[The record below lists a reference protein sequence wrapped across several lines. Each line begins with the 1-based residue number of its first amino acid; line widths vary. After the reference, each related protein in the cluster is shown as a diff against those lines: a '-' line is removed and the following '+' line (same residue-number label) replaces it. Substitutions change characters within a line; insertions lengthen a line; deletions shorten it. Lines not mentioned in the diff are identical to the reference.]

1 MGPPSQETP
10 EPKGSVKRKS
20 SQGKRKKEPEDVI
33 EDDMAGYNDRFRPDK
48 HGHHG
53 KGMLMQAVLN
63 HVSSFNAF
71 VESGM
76 EDLVACISS
85 VDIEP
90 WEEGGEGHLKVSL
103 MDLTL
108 SKPVNRPHKESEEE
122 KKAILSAKEA
132 ARKWLPSDCRMAH
145 ATYGGALTAKF
156 EIRLDGSKNA
166 TNVDVELGDVPVM
179 VRSKACNLHAMSP
192 EQLVEAREDCTESGG
207 YFLLHGLER
216 VIRLLIMPRSNFP
229 MAITRPSYQSRGKL
243 YTPHAVL
250 MRSMRPDGTTQ
261 TNTLHYCRDGSC
273 NLRFSH
279 GREEWLIPL
288 AVVAHSLSSVSDRML
303 VEMLAGGSVND
314 AQPGDEPGP
323 NHDLWETVL
332 VMLQQQNQKLR
343 IGGQSDARRYL
354 GRTFRIVLGN
364 AVPRRYTDEQIGEWM
379 VNKFFLVHTKDGWLK
394 LNTLCVMFQ
403 KLMGLVKGEVEPDNQ
418 DTMSSHEV
426 LHPGQL
432 YGMVLKESLEVMM
445 LRLKGLIRKLT
456 KKEGFKSKYL
466 PQDFLKGDT
475 FRKIAKSAS
484 DIQKRMENFLA
495 TGNVTSRSGLDL
507 MQVSGY
513 TVVADKLNQARYSSH
528 FAAIHRGQY
537 FAEMKTT
544 TVRKLLPETWG
555 FLCPVHTPD
564 GSPCG
569 LLNHLAHSCRPV
581 VEKTAEG
588 AREAVAMV
596 LAGIGATIWA
606 DSGNNG
612 SPGETRGKHVWI
624 LIDGCPMGYIE
635 RSRLVHAEQLLR
647 KHKVAGKHGVPK
659 DMEIVCITKKW
670 GKLFP
675 GLFLFLGPGRLI
687 RPVRCLRTR
696 QTEWIGPLEQ
706 LFLNVSVLRAER
718 DSAHEIL
725 DKRAKG
731 EEAEME
737 DEIPEQ
743 LPVRF
748 SHEELEPTE
757 LFSTL
762 AALTP
767 FSNHNQSP
775 RNMYQCQMLK
785 QTMATPYHNHDF
797 RPDNKV
803 FRIYCPQSPMVRTQM
818 YESINCD
825 EHPIGTNAVV
835 AVITYTGYDM
845 EDAMIINKQAYE
857 RGFGHGIV
865 YKTKV
870 LDAAAPRDPELKKEL
885 CHYTNVK
892 TDGRGKVVER
902 FSKYLNDDGFPPIG
916 TYLKKGDDM
925 YCMVNHIGEPDV
937 HKYKD
942 DEPCYVEQV
951 VRLDGDGIK
960 GSEPCKRV
968 MLKLRYTRN
977 PVVGDKFSSRHGQ
990 KGVMSILWPAEDMPF
1005 TEGGQTPDI
1014 LFNPHGFPS
1023 RMTIGMLI
1031 ESIAGKT
1038 AAMEA
1043 KKTADATTFREY
1055 SGKYNDEDNEGDPFH
1070 QRDANAGGE
1079 GAAIGGPKAAEYFG
1093 ETLLKH
1099 GYKRLGTERMYSG
1112 IHGCEI
1118 ETDIFVGIVY
1128 YQRLRHLVMDKA
1140 QVRNRG
1146 RVDRLTNQPVKGR
1159 KNHGGIR
1166 FGEMERDSLL
1176 AHGTSFL
1183 LHDRLMRS
1191 SDYDVAYVCPRC
1203 GSVLTPQAN
1212 AGVHEKGLKS
1222 FGGQAGDPWECP
1234 PCSRKAKRLV
1244 RCHPMPI
1251 PWVFRYLSCELAAM
1265 NVRMN
1270 VQVTDR
1276 ARQVSLSSTPWAGDA
1291 VA

>member
-1 MGPPSQETP
+1 MAP
-10 EPKGSVKRKS
+10 EASAVKDHVRKACHKA
-20 SQGKRKKEPEDVI
+20 Q
-33 EDDMAGYNDRFRPDK
+33 
-48 HGHHG
+48 HHG
-53 KGMLMQAVLN
+53 RGMLMQAVQN
-63 HVSSFNAF
+63 HVLSFNSF
-71 VESGM
+71 VEHGLLEVPAEMDSLEIDG
-76 EDLVACISS
+76 
-85 VDIEP
+85 
-90 WEEGGEGHLKVSL
+90 WEENDEGLRVIL
-103 MDLTL
+103 RELTL
-108 SKPVNRPHKESEEE
+108 TKPVNRPHKENLLEKEGPKSEKLLERE
-122 KKAILSAKEA
+122 AK
-132 ARKWLPSDCRMAH
+132 RRWLPSDCRMSH
-145 ATYGGALTAKF
+145 ATYSGTLRGTF
-156 EIRLDGSKNA
+156 EIMGTKSKNA
-166 TNVDVELGDVPVM
+166 VQLHCDLGDIPVM
-179 VRSKACNLHAMSP
+179 VRSSVCNLQGLSP
-192 EQLVEAREDCTESGG
+192 EELVRAREDCTETGG

-229 MAITRPSYQSRGKL
+229 MAVTRPSYQNRGKL
-243 YTPHAVL
+243 YTPHAVIMRC
-250 MRSMRPDGTTQ
+250 MRSDGSTL
-261 TNTLHYCRDGSC
+261 TNSLHYCRDGSC

-288 AVVAHSLSSVSDRML
+288 AVVAHSLCQVSDRML
-303 VEMLAGGSVND
+303 VEMLAGGAVED

-332 VMLQQQNQKLR
+332 VMLQQQTKKLQ
-343 IGGQSDARRYL
+343 ISGQVDARRYL

-364 AVPRRYTDEQIGEWM
+364 AVPSRYSDEEIGRYI
-379 VNKFFLVHTKDGWLK
+379 VRKFFFVHTKDGWLK

-403 KLMGLVKGEVEPDNQ
+403 KLMGLVRGAVEPDNQ

-432 YGMVLKESLEVMM
+432 YGMVLKEALEVSM
-445 LRLKGLIRKLT
+445 LRLRGIIRKFT
-456 KKEGFKSKYL
+456 KKNDGGSTKHRME
-466 PQDFLKGDT
+466 DFLHEDSGPMK
-475 FRKIAKSAS
+475 KA
-484 DIQKRMENFLA
+484 IQAAFDVEKRMENFLA

-569 LLNHLAHSCRPV
+569 LLNHLAHSCKPV
-581 VEKTAEG
+581 VEPADEEKQK
-588 AREAVAMV
+588 AVAVV
-596 LAGIGATIWA
+596 LNGMGAYLWG
-606 DSGNNG
+606 DCGNTG
-612 SPGETRGKHVWI
+612 PPGDMRSKQVWI
-624 LIDGCPMGYIE
+624 LIDGLPIGYIE
-635 RSRLVHAEQLLR
+635 KTKLAFAEQVLR
-647 KHKVAGKHGVPK
+647 KLKVKGKIPS
-659 DMEIVCITKKW
+659 DTEIVSVTRRW

-675 GLFLFLGPGRLI
+675 GLFIFTGPGRLI
-687 RPVRCLRTR
+687 RPVRDLKTGK
-696 QTEWIGPLEQ
+696 TEWIGPLEQ
-706 LFLNVSVLRAER
+706 LFMNISALRAER
-718 DSAHEIL
+718 DSAHAIL
-725 DKRAKG
+725 DRRANG
-731 EEAEME
+731 DE
-737 DEIPEQ
+737 DEDMSGEIPEQ

-818 YESINCD
+818 YDSIHCD

-845 EDAMIINKQAYE
+845 EDAMIINKQSYE

-870 LDAAAPRDPELKKEL
+870 LDAAGPRDVSEKQEGN
-885 CHYTNVK
+885 HFSNVK
-892 TDGRGKVVER
+892 LDENGKVIRR
-902 FSKYLNDDGFPPIG
+902 FSDTLQDEGFPAVG
-916 TYLKKGDDM
+916 TYLRKGDDL
-925 YCMVNHIGEPDV
+925 YCVVDFKGEGEV
-937 HKYKD
+937 THYKD
-942 DEPCYVEQV
+942 DEPSYVEQV
-951 VRLDGDGIK
+951 VRVDGHAIK
-960 GSEPCKRV
+960 GSTACKRV
-968 MLKLRYTRN
+968 MLKLRFTRN

-1005 TEGGQTPDI
+1005 TESGITPDI

-1038 AAMEA
+1038 AANEA
-1043 KKTADATTFREY
+1043 CRTADATTFREY
-1055 SGKYNDEDNEGDPFH
+1055 SGCYNNNDNEGDPFH
-1070 QRDANAGGE
+1070 QRDLNAGGAN
-1079 GAAIGGPKAAEYFG
+1079 AAVGGPKAAEYFG
-1093 ETLLKH
+1093 DTLLKH

-1112 IHGCEI
+1112 IHGTEI
-1118 ETDIFVGIVY
+1118 ETDIFVGVVY

-1140 QVRNRG
+1140 QVRSRG
-1146 RVDRLTNQPVKGR
+1146 KVDRLTNQPVKGR
-1159 KNHGGIR
+1159 KNKGGIR

-1176 AHGTSFL
+1176 AHGASYL

-1191 SDYDVAYVCPRC
+1191 SDYDVAYVCPKC

-1212 AGVHEKGLKS
+1212 GGLKAGTVGS
-1222 FGGQAGDPWECP
+1222 GGQAGEPWECP
-1234 PCSRKAKRLV
+1234 PCSKKAGRLV
-1244 RCHPMPI
+1244 RCHSMPI
-1251 PWVFRYLSCELAAM
+1251 PWVFRYLACELAAM
-1265 NVRMN
+1265 NVKLQL
-1270 VQVTDR
+1270 QVTDR
-1276 ARQVSLSSTPWAGDA
+1276 AREVSMSSAPWTRDMPE
-1291 VA
+1291 